1 MFGLLALDLQQHHD
15 VHVHVVLVLTLAPD
29 VLLLA
34 GRRVQLRGRPRGELH
49 HSLEATRLR
58 YCYCTTSSLQKAQ
71 PQKDELSSYS

>member
-15 VHVHVVLVLTLAPD
+15 VHVHVVVVLTLAD

-58 YCYCTTSSLQKAQ
+58 CYCTSSLQKAQ

>member
-1 MFGLLALDLQQHHD
+1 MFGLLALELQQHHD
-15 VHVHVVLVLTLAPD
+15 VHVHVVVVLTLAD

-58 YCYCTTSSLQKAQ
+58 CYCTTSSLQKAQ

>member
-1 MFGLLALDLQQHHD
+1 MFGLLALDLQQHH
-15 VHVHVVLVLTLAPD
+15 VHVHVVVLTLAD

-58 YCYCTTSSLQKAQ
+58 C
-71 PQKDELSSYS
+71 

>member
-15 VHVHVVLVLTLAPD
+15 VHVHVVVVLTLAD

-58 YCYCTTSSLQKAQ
+58 C
-71 PQKDELSSYS
+71 